1 MLKSLHISNYILID
15 SLDLTFPEGLVI
27 VTGQTGAGKSIL
39 IGALNLILGGKAD
52 ASVIRAG
59 AGSCVLEAE
68 FELRGERERSSV
80 DALGDVEWDGHSLV
94 IRRVIYSS
102 GRSRSF
108 VNDAPVQLPLLAGLS
123 SHLLDIHSQHQSL
136 RLTDRAFQLSVLD
149 LFAGNEGRLASH
161 AELWRRKQTLVREL
175 SELDAR
181 LSRLSEERA
190 YNEAQY
196 TQLAAAH
203 LVSGEE
209 VQLEA
214 EHLQLANAEEIGQ
227 LLRAV
232 EEQDSS
238 TSEDGQGL
246 SYALKESVRLLRR
259 LGGYLAPAAAL
270 AERLETARIEVEDIF
285 SEVSA
290 LGEGTDFSP
299 ERMSAVEER
308 MSQLHELMRKHKC
321 ATVDE
326 LIAKRDSLSELLFD
340 SSALQE
346 RRAALQEEANRVDEE
361 IAASA
366 AALRSAR
373 IEAAGPLSRRIT
385 EGLHFLEMGGA
396 VFEVS
401 VSETPMSSTGYD
413 AVTFLF
419 DAAGL
424 RPADVAKCVSGG
436 EISRIMLCL
445 KAVMAEHTS
454 MPAMVFDE
462 IDSGVSG
469 SVADKMGSMICDM
482 GRHMQV
488 IAITHLP
495 QVAAKGDAHF
505 LVSKSEDGTSS
516 RVERLGKEGRV
527 MEIARMLSGSAV
539 TPAAVAN
546 ARELLSAA

>member
-39 IGALNLILGGKAD
+39 IGALSLILGGKAD

-68 FELRGERERSSV
+68 FEVRGEQERSWI
-80 DALGDVEWDGHSLV
+80 DALGDVEWDGGSLV

-108 VNDAPVQLPLLAGLS
+108 VNDSPVQLSLLAEFS
-123 SHLLDIHSQHQSL
+123 PHLLDIHSQHQSL

-149 LFAGNEGRLASH
+149 LFAGNEERLSAH
-161 AELWRRKQTLVREL
+161 AGLWRRRQSLVREMAD
-175 SELDAR
+175 LDAR
-181 LSRLSEERA
+181 LSRMSEERE

-196 TQLAAAH
+196 AQLAAAH

-209 VQLEA
+209 TQLEA

-227 LLRAV
+227 LLRSV
-232 EEQDSS
+232 EEQNASS
-238 TSEDGQGL
+238 AEDGLGL
-246 SYALKESVRLLRR
+246 SHALKESVRLLRR
-259 LGGYLAPAAAL
+259 LGGYIAPAAAL

-299 ERMSAVEER
+299 ERLSAVEER
-308 MSQLHELMRKHKC
+308 MSQLYELMRKHKC
-321 ATVDE
+321 STVDE
-326 LIAKRDSLSELLFD
+326 LIARRDALSELLFD

-346 RRAALQEEANRVDEE
+346 RRAALQEETAHVDEE

-366 AALRSAR
+366 EALRSAR
-373 IEAAGPLSRRIT
+373 LAAAGPLSRRIT
-385 EGLHFLEMGGA
+385 EGLHFLEMGSA

-401 VSETPMSSTGYD
+401 VSEAAMSASGSD
-413 AVTFLF
+413 EAAFLF
-419 DAAGL
+419 DAAGR

-505 LVSKSEDGTSS
+505 LVSKSEDGMSS
-516 RVERLGKEGRV
+516 RVERLGKEERV